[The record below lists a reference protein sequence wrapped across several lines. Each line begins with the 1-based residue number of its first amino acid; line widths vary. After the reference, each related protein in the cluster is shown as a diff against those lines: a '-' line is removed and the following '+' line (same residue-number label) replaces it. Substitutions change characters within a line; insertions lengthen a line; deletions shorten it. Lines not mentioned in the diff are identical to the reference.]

1 MLFLRKQHDAL
12 HTRDDDHDD
21 MGGLHRDLAST
32 GTAIGRGEFLRYSLG
47 AGALALF
54 GCGGSLADI
63 TGSSTDTGAGGAC
76 SKIPEETAGP
86 FPGDGSNGANVINQT
101 GVVRQDIRSS
111 FAGLT
116 GTATGVPLVIQLTLV
131 SASTC
136 TPLANRA
143 VYLWH
148 CDALGRYSLYTS
160 GVTNQNF
167 LRGVHEADAN
177 GQVTFTSI
185 FPGCYAGRWPHIH
198 FEVYPS
204 VSAATQ
210 VSNKIATSQIALPKA
225 TCDLVYA
232 QSGYSGSA
240 SNLSRISLA
249 SDMVF
254 SDGSALEL
262 ATMSGSVGAG
272 LVAALTV
279 AV

>member
-1 MLFLRKQHDAL
+1 MSIGHTVDVQDGEVTWRAVLRSRTVPLD
-12 HTRDDDHDD
+12 
-21 MGGLHRDLAST
+21 
-32 GTAIGRGEFLRYSLG
+32 
-47 AGALALF
+47 
-54 GCGGSLADI
+54 DI

-86 FPGDGSNGANVINQT
+86 FPGDGSNGADVLNQT

-167 LRGVHEADAN
+167 LRG
-177 GQVTFTSI
+177 
-185 FPGCYAGRWPHIH
+185 
-198 FEVYPS
+198 
-204 VSAATQ
+204 
-210 VSNKIATSQIALPKA
+210 
-225 TCDLVYA
+225 
-232 QSGYSGSA
+232 

>member
-47 AGALALF
+47 AGAFALF

-63 TGSSTDTGAGGAC
+63 TGSSTDSGAGGAC

-86 FPGDGSNGANVINQT
+86 FPGDGSNGANVLNQT

-272 LVAALTV
+272 MVAALTV

>member
-1 MLFLRKQHDAL
+1 
-12 HTRDDDHDD
+12 
-21 MGGLHRDLAST
+21 
-32 GTAIGRGEFLRYSLG
+32 
-47 AGALALF
+47 
-54 GCGGSLADI
+54 
-63 TGSSTDTGAGGAC
+63 
-76 SKIPEETAGP
+76 
-86 FPGDGSNGANVINQT
+86 
-101 GVVRQDIRSS
+101 
-111 FAGLT
+111 
-116 GTATGVPLVIQLTLV
+116 VIQLTLV

-167 LRGVHEADAN
+167 LR
-177 GQVTFTSI
+177 
-185 FPGCYAGRWPHIH
+185 
-198 FEVYPS
+198 
-204 VSAATQ
+204 
-210 VSNKIATSQIALPKA
+210 
-225 TCDLVYA
+225 
-232 QSGYSGSA
+232 A